1 MHTSTMVRMKWFVEN
16 YVKKEGAKVL
26 DVGSYDVNG
35 SYKKLFD
42 GMNIQYVGLDIEAG
56 PNVDVVME
64 SPYSWDNLKDN
75 EYDYIISGQ
84 AFEHIEYPWLTIKE
98 IYKKLKKGGVVCII
112 APNSAPEHKYP
123 FDCYRYYADGFR
135 ALANWAGLTVLDV
148 SVAGIPSRD
157 VSPEWDYRDND
168 VCLIAMKGSA
178 ALLESEGEKLLC
190 ERRIDES
197 LDLNVRYHFMYQWIH
212 MDDKRKVLEDF
223 IKSNKAE
230 TVYIYGSDFIGRL
243 LFEELSRMSDINLIV
258 INNEKAEITVKEHA
272 VMIISLLDGNKDL
285 KLYLDRIWPSLS
297 KCYLDDIFILH
308 RLGDFLEQSRC
319 VYVFGAGKMGKR
331 MARTLSQLGYDVE
344 GFVVSDGKREKLS
357 IDDRKVFEI
366 GELKENKEAEIV
378 IAVTDE
384 FQEEIHDLLINEG
397 FHNFRSI

>member
-1 MHTSTMVRMKWFVEN
+1 MHTSTMIRMKWFIDH

-35 SYKKLFD
+35 SYKQLFD
-42 GMNIQYVGLDIEAG
+42 GLNIRYVGLDIESG

-64 SPYSWDNLKDN
+64 SPYSWDNLEDD
-75 EYDYIISGQ
+75 EFDYIISGQ

-98 IYKKLKKGGVVCII
+98 IYKKLKIGGVVCII

-168 VCLIAMKGSA
+168 VCLIAMKGTA
-178 ALLESEGEKLLC
+178 DLLGREKEQFLC
-190 ERRIDES
+190 ERRIDEA
-197 LDLNVRYHFMYQWIH
+197 LDLTVRYHFMYQWIH

-223 IKSNKAE
+223 LKANKAK
-230 TVYIYGSDFIGRL
+230 TVYIYGCDFIGRL
-243 LFEELSRMSDINLIV
+243 LFEELSKISDINLIMV
-258 INNEKAEITVKEHA
+258 KDDKADITVKEHA

-285 KLYLDRIWPSLS
+285 KLYLDRVWPELS
-297 KCYLDDIFILH
+297 KCYLDDMFALH
-308 RLGDFLEQSRC
+308 RLRDFLKQNRC
-319 VYVFGAGKMGKR
+319 VYVYGAGKMGKR
-331 MARTLSQLGYDVE
+331 MARTLDQLGYSVE
-344 GFVVSDGKREKLS
+344 GFIVSDGKREKLN
-357 IDDRKVFEI
+357 IDDRKVFEL
-366 GELKENKEAEIV
+366 GELKENKKAGIV
-378 IAVTDE
+378 VAVTNE
-384 FQEEIHDLLINEG
+384 FQEEICRLLTNEG
-397 FHNFRSI
+397 FHNFRSA

>member
-1 MHTSTMVRMKWFVEN
+1 MHTSTMIRMKWFVDH

-64 SPYSWDNLKDN
+64 APYSWDNLKDD
-75 EYDYIISGQ
+75 EFDYIISGQ

-98 IYKKLKKGGVVCII
+98 IYKKLKPGGVICII
-112 APNSAPEHKYP
+112 APNSAPEHRYP

-135 ALANWAGLTVLDV
+135 ALAAWAGFTVLDV

-168 VCLIAMKGSA
+168 ACLIAVKGA
-178 ALLESEGEKLLC
+178 AELLERKAEKFPY
-190 ERRIDES
+190 ERRMDEA
-197 LDLNVRYHFMYQWIH
+197 LDLTVRYHFMYRWIH
-212 MDDKRKVLEDF
+212 MDDKRKVLEAF
-223 IKSNKAE
+223 IKKNKAE

-243 LFEELSRMSDINLIV
+243 LLEELSGISDVNLV
-258 INNEKAEITVKEHA
+258 VVKDDKVEISVKEHE

-285 KLYLDRIWPSLS
+285 KLYLDKVWPELS
-297 KCYLDDIFILH
+297 KCYLDDIFMLH
-308 RLGDFLEQSRC
+308 RLGDFLKQNTS
-319 VYVFGAGKMGKR
+319 VYVYGAGKMGKR
-331 MARTLSQLGYDVE
+331 MATTLGQLGYGVE
-344 GFVVSDGKREKLS
+344 GFVVSDGKREKSS
-357 IDDRKVFEI
+357 IDNRKVFEL
-366 GELKENKEAEIV
+366 GEIKENKEVGIL

-384 FQEEIHDLLINEG
+384 FQEEIRNMLSREG
-397 FHNFRSI
+397 FHNFRSA

>member
-1 MHTSTMVRMKWFVEN
+1 MHTSTMIRMKWFIDH
-16 YVKKEGAKVL
+16 YVKREGAKVL

-42 GMNIQYVGLDIEAG
+42 GLNIRYVGLDIEAG

-64 SPYSWDNLKDN
+64 SPYSWDNLEDD
-75 EYDYIISGQ
+75 EFDYIISGQ

-98 IYKKLKKGGVVCII
+98 IYKKLKTGGVVCII

-135 ALANWAGLTVLDV
+135 ALANWAGFTVLDV

-178 ALLESEGEKLLC
+178 DLLGRETEKFPC

-197 LDLNVRYHFMYQWIH
+197 LDLTVRYHFMYQWIH
-212 MDDKRKVLEDF
+212 MDDKRKVLANYL
-223 IKSNKAE
+223 KKNKAK
-230 TVYIYGSDFIGRL
+230 TVYIYGCDFIGKL
-243 LFEELSRMSDINLIV
+243 LLEELSTISDIDLITV
-258 INNEKAEITVKEHA
+258 KDDKAKITVKEQA

-285 KLYLDRIWPSLS
+285 KLYLDRVWPELP
-297 KCYLDDIFILH
+297 KCYLDDMFTLH
-308 RLGDFLEQSRC
+308 RLEEFLTQNRS
-319 VYVFGAGKMGKR
+319 VYVYGAGKMGRR
-331 MARTLSQLGYDVE
+331 MARTLSQLGYGVE
-344 GFVVSDGKREKLS
+344 GFVVSDGKREKLY
-357 IDDRKVFEI
+357 IDDRKVFEL
-366 GELKENKEAEIV
+366 GELKENRKAGIV
-378 IAVTDE
+378 VAVTNE
-384 FQEEIHDLLINEG
+384 FQEEICDLLTNEG
-397 FHNFRSI
+397 FYNFRSA